1 MTKKWIAINL
11 ILLLG
16 AGLLGWQLSRSVRQF
31 KVVNDPAR
39 IQPAKKMGALEGG
52 LPAVQAPPRYAES
65 EFAGIGTQNLFAE
78 SRKLEELVDTP
89 APVETRPLD
98 IKPILTGVILS
109 GARRMAVIVDPSSG
123 NAAGRQKQ
131 TILVPGDTFRGFTVT
146 DITATRMVLEL
157 GAQREVIPLFDFSK
171 RKAQA
176 GKTPIVATRIVS
188 FDTGQTVG
196 AGGAPTAVAA
206 APPASTRQGG
216 AASPASPVRTNP
228 PGNTVGQPG
237 GRGNPQR
244 GQPGPGQVQVP
255 AGMQPQTWN
264 QTIDS
269 QGRVIIN
276 TPFGAFPA
284 PNQNPPPQ
292 VIKK

>member
-31 KVVNDPAR
+31 NTANDPAR

-52 LPAVQAPPRYAES
+52 LPAPQAPPRYADS
-65 EFAGIGTQNLFAE
+65 EFAGIATQNLFAE
-78 SRKLEELVDTP
+78 SRKLEEVVDTP

-98 IKPILTGVILS
+98 IKPILTGVILT

-157 GAQREVIPLFDFSK
+157 GTQREVIPLFDFSK
-171 RKAQA
+171 RQAQA

-206 APPASTRQGG
+206 APTAATRQGG
-216 AASPASPVRTNP
+216 AASPAGRANQ
-228 PGNTVGQPG
+228 PGNTGGQPG
-237 GRGNPQR
+237 GRGNAQR
-244 GQPGPGQVQVP
+244 GQPGPGPAQVP
-255 AGMQPQTWN
+255 AGMQPQLWN
-264 QTIDS
+264 QSIDS

-276 TPFGAFPA
+276 SPFGAFPV